1 MLAFL
6 KSDTRYQISKVCVR
20 CESCN
25 DAVLGHELVALVVP
39 LRGAVLRARFPEPL
53 GGHLMVQESEHAG
66 QRRGEERRAR
76 RARVLRRRRYMTR
89 SARIPSKS
97 DTGYQ
102 ISEKRA
108 LFRKQA
114 PSKSDIG
121 YQISEKR
128 ALFRYIS

>member
-1 MLAFL
+1 MVAGANRPR
-6 KSDTRYQISKVCVR
+6 TRTGIHHAPRRRWPLNGSGKRAHVCASRAIS
-20 CESCN
+20 
-25 DAVLGHELVALVVP
+25 
-39 LRGAVLRARFPEPL
+39 EPL

-114 PSKSDIG
+114 PSKSDTG